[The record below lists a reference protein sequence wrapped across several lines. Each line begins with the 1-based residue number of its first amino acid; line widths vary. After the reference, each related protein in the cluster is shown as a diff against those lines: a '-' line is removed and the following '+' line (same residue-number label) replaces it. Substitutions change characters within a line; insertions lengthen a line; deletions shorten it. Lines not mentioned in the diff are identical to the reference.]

1 MVWKP
6 MTKKEA
12 LALFRSEVLPH
23 VQAQY
28 GKDDKVARDEAWCNF
43 TDGLCKFGYIT
54 RKQDE
59 TWAHPYKE
67 RMRSN
72 G

>member
-1 MVWKP
+1 

-12 LALFRSEVLPH
+12 LALFRRDVLPA

-28 GKDDKVARDEAWCNF
+28 GKDDKVARDTAWCDF
-43 TDGLCKFGYIT
+43 TDGLCKDGYIT

-59 TWAHPYKE
+59 TWTHPYAE
-67 RMRSN
+67 RPKRD